1 MCFHLQLC
9 SKFLGSIDVMLKTT
23 NLQMKVDED
32 RSSLKLLLQK
42 TILKKNLKKPKL
54 KNQSIASRRGNTNST
69 SSFAK
74 TRFENQSRAYRKTNK
89 SVETRSESKKKFR
102 YIYHRLDLQ
111 LKIQKIFRLLFDLVI
126 YSLKG

>member
-1 MCFHLQLC
+1 
-9 SKFLGSIDVMLKTT
+9 MLETT

-42 TILKKNLKKPKL
+42 TSLKENLKKPKL

-69 SSFAK
+69 SSYTK
-74 TRFENQSRAYRKTNK
+74 TRFENQSRAYRGANK
-89 SVETRSESKKKFR
+89 SVETRSESKRKFR
-102 YIYHRLDLQ
+102 YIYIYHRLDLQ
-111 LKIQKIFRLLFDLVI
+111 LKTQKIFKLLFDLVI

>member
-1 MCFHLQLC
+1 
-9 SKFLGSIDVMLKTT
+9 
-23 NLQMKVDED
+23 MKVDED

>member
-1 MCFHLQLC
+1 
-9 SKFLGSIDVMLKTT
+9 MLKTT
-23 NLQMKVDED
+23 NLQMKVDEN

-42 TILKKNLKKPKL
+42 TSLKENLKKPKL

-74 TRFENQSRAYRKTNK
+74 TRFENQSRAYRGANK
-89 SVETRSESKKKFR
+89 SVETKSESKRKFR

-111 LKIQKIFRLLFDLVI
+111 LKIQKKFRLLFNLVI